1 MQKISS
7 DFLAWSSARNKQIE
21 EELSKVMKYLSQ
33 SVTYQIDVSF
43 VNKSFV
49 FYQFV
54 ETKISEIDS
63 IHLQKC

>member
-7 DFLAWSSARNKQIE
+7 DLLAWSSARNKQIE
-21 EELSKVMKYLSQ
+21 EELSKVIKYLSQ

-43 VNKSFV
+43 VNKSLV

-54 ETKISEIDS
+54 E
-63 IHLQKC
+63 QKYLK

>member
-7 DFLAWSSARNKQIE
+7 DLLAWSSARNKQIE

-54 ETKISEIDS
+54 E
-63 IHLQKC
+63 QKYLK

>member
-1 MQKISS
+1 MRKISS
-7 DFLAWSSARNKQIE
+7 DFLAWSSARNNQIE
-21 EELSKVMKYLSQ
+21 EELSKVIKYLSQ

-54 ETKISEIDS
+54 E
-63 IHLQKC
+63 

>member
-7 DFLAWSSARNKQIE
+7 DLLAWSSARNKQIE
-21 EELSKVMKYLSQ
+21 EELSKVIKYLSQ

-54 ETKISEIDS
+54 E
-63 IHLQKC
+63 QKYLK

>member
-21 EELSKVMKYLSQ
+21 EELAKVLKYLSQ

-54 ETKISEIDS
+54 E
-63 IHLQKC
+63 QKYLK

>member
-1 MQKISS
+1 MRKISS

-21 EELSKVMKYLSQ
+21 EELSYVMKYLSQ

-54 ETKISEIDS
+54 E
-63 IHLQKC
+63 QKYLK